1 MGPREARVAHRV
13 LGDGA
18 VRGLRE
24 RKRKIKTEGERGAQ
38 TNKLKKKMKKLTSL
52 FVLSSPFFPTKNSS
66 LLGPVV
72 DVHGGGADLMHPH
85 HDNEIAQC
93 QASAEVDPSCSCC
106 GGAEG
111 KEASSALASASSAS
125 GSTSATSG
133 AGGPVVDFVR
143 YWCHYGF
150 VNVDS
155 QKMSKSLGNFFTIRD
170 ARERYSAPALRFFL
184 LGTHYRSPL
193 NFSHEALENAAD
205 RLFYLYS
212 TLADVEDELEALRGK
227 AAAEKAAGAEAA
239 GASQSPP
246 PQKKGKAPASTS
258 SISEELAEADA
269 DLDLGKG
276 PGGEALA
283 SALSSLADD
292 VGTPGAIAALSA
304 PLKQANDLLNTKA
317 GKKAPRRA
325 YSLASIF
332 AGARA
337 VLELLGLEP
346 RPGARASL
354 EELKDAALQRCG
366 LSRDDVARG
375 IEERAAARAAKDWAA
390 ADAVRE
396 RFEGLGIAISDTVA
410 GETTWRPVARS
421 VGGEVE

>member
-1 MGPREARVAHRV
+1 MF
-13 LGDGA
+13 
-18 VRGLRE
+18 
-24 RKRKIKTEGERGAQ
+24 EGRQKERGA
-38 TNKLKKKMKKLTSL
+38 NERKLERKEKTH
-52 FVLSSPFFPTKNSS
+52 FFFPFFSLPKPSTHKKSA

-106 GGAEG
+106 GGGDG
-111 KEASSALASASSAS
+111 KGSSALASASASASASAPASASAS
-125 GSTSATSG
+125 GVEHS
-133 AGGPVVDFVR
+133 GGPVVDFVR

-150 VNVDS
+150 VNVDA

-170 ARERYSAPALRFFL
+170 ARSRYSAPALRFFL

-205 RLFYLYS
+205 RLFYVYS
-212 TLADVEDELEALRGK
+212 TLADVEEELEALKGK
-227 AAAEKAAGAEAA
+227 AEAEAEAA
-239 GASQSPP
+239 AASSSSPDAPP
-246 PQKKGKAPASTS
+246 PPSSKKDKAPPVSTS
-258 SISEELAEADA
+258 KELAEADA

-283 SALSSLADD
+283 GALGSLADD
-292 VGTPGAIAALSA
+292 VGTPGAVAALSA
-304 PLKQANDLLNTKA
+304 PLKQANDLLKTKA

-325 YSLASIF
+325 YALASIS
-332 AGARA
+332 AGIQA

-346 RPGARASL
+346 RPDAKASL
-354 EELKDAALQRCG
+354 EELKDAALLRCG
-366 LSRDDVARG
+366 VSREDVARG

-396 RFEGLGIAISDTVA
+396 RFERKGIAISDTVG
-410 GETTWRPVARS
+410 GETTWRPVARA
-421 VGGEVE
+421 VGGGEE

>member
-1 MGPREARVAHRV
+1 M
-13 LGDGA
+13 
-18 VRGLRE
+18 
-24 RKRKIKTEGERGAQ
+24 
-38 TNKLKKKMKKLTSL
+38 
-52 FVLSSPFFPTKNSS
+52 
-66 LLGPVV
+66 GPVV

-93 QASAEVDPSCSCC
+93 QASAEIAVDPSSCSCC
-106 GGAEG
+106 GDG
-111 KEASSALASASSAS
+111 KEASALASSAS
-125 GSTSATSG
+125 GES
-133 AGGPVVDFVR
+133 GPVVDFVR

-170 ARERYSAPALRFFL
+170 ARSRYSAPALRFFL

-205 RLFYLYS
+205 RLFYVYS
-212 TLADVEDELEALRGK
+212 TLADVEEELEALRGK
-227 AAAEKAAGAEAA
+227 AEAEASTA
-239 GASQSPP
+239 TSDAAPP
-246 PQKKGKAPASTS
+246 KKDKAPVV
-258 SISEELAEADA
+258 SISEELAEADT
-269 DLDLGKG
+269 DVDLGKG

-283 SALSSLADD
+283 NALSSLADD

-304 PLKQANDLLNTKA
+304 PLKQANDLLKTKA

-325 YSLASIF
+325 YALASIF
-332 AGARA
+332 AGSKA

-346 RPGARASL
+346 RPDPQASL
-354 EELKDAALQRCG
+354 EELKDAALLRCG
-366 LSRDDVARG
+366 VSREDVSRG

-396 RFEGLGIAISDTVA
+396 RFERKGIAISDTV
-410 GETTWRPVARS
+410 GGGTTWRPVARA
-421 VGGEVE
+421 VGGDDEE

>member
-1 MGPREARVAHRV
+1 
-13 LGDGA
+13 
-18 VRGLRE
+18 
-24 RKRKIKTEGERGAQ
+24 
-38 TNKLKKKMKKLTSL
+38 MKKRDRESGAHEQKKNSKEKPC
-52 FVLSSPFFPTKNSS
+52 FFSPFFSAPNRS

-106 GGAEG
+106 GGGDG
-111 KEASSALASASSAS
+111 KEGASSALAASSAS
-125 GSTSATSG
+125 AS
-133 AGGPVVDFVR
+133 GGPVVDFVR

-170 ARERYSAPALRFFL
+170 ARSRYSAPALRFFL

-212 TLADVEDELEALRGK
+212 TLADVEEELEALRGK
-227 AAAEKAAGAEAA
+227 AEEEAKEAEAGPAAGAAA
-239 GASQSPP
+239 AAASSSPP
-246 PQKKGKAPASTS
+246 VAKKGKGPV
-258 SISEELAEADA
+258 SIAEELAEAAA
-269 DLDLGKG
+269 DLDLGRG

-283 SALSSLADD
+283 SALGSLADD

-304 PLKQANDLLNTKA
+304 PLKQANDLLKTKA

-325 YSLASIF
+325 YSLASIS
-332 AGARA
+332 AGSTA

-354 EELKDAALQRCG
+354 EELKDAALLRCG

-396 RFEGLGIAISDTVA
+396 RFEGMGIAISDTVG
-410 GETTWRPVARS
+410 GETTWRPVARA
-421 VGGEVE
+421 VGGGGDGEGE